1 MTNAMKPREPSGK
14 LDVYDWHN
22 NSLNQA
28 RADLPTRHIYHDE
41 RQGKKCRNWPTSPKP
56 KPADN
61 RQIATDKQAK
71 GKIRGKEMAKWMRAR
86 LGR

>member
-1 MTNAMKPREPSGK
+1 VENWTSTTGIIIHLIRLE
-14 LDVYDWHN
+14 
-22 NSLNQA
+22 
-28 RADLPTRHIYHDE
+28 RIYQLGTFITAID
-41 RQGKKCRNWPTSPKP
+41 RGKKCRNWPTSPKP